1 MRLRKNFGYFVITT
15 CIILATGCASYYT
28 RMSKFQNHLY
38 QGELQKA
45 QKILEADKK
54 SESNRNRLLHYLNKG
69 YISWL
74 LTNNQNSNAYFEVAD
89 RMIEDYINKPASVA
103 LSLVTNPSV
112 KPYQPEDFEA
122 VMLNYFKALNFI
134 YLQDYEAAMVECRR
148 INMRLNTLNDKFKD
162 HQNKYQEDAFAH
174 LVMGLLYD
182 SDGDY
187 NNAFIAYRNALNLYQ
202 GDYAKYFNM
211 EVPLQLKKDLLRTAY
226 LTGFYDEVRNYEK
239 EFDITYE
246 HQSDNS
252 AELVFFWLNG
262 LGPVKAE
269 WSINFTSVRNEAGVL
284 TLVNEEF
291 GINYPI
297 YLGGRNDEERSALEN
312 LRFLRVAFPKY
323 NERLPVF
330 DHAVVKTK
338 DEQYPLMLAQNINEI
353 AFKSLQDRMLREVG
367 NSLARLATK
376 KALEMLA
383 TEQDEALGAVVS
395 ITNAL
400 TEKADTRNWQT
411 LPYAIHYSRI
421 PLQNGENEVVLQTY
435 GPNVQSEEVVYTI
448 NAKNKNTYFRYFHS
462 LESYRP

>member
-1 MRLRKNFGYFVITT
+1 M
-15 CIILATGCASYYT
+15 
-28 RMSKFQNHLY
+28 
-38 QGELQKA
+38 QKA
-45 QKILEADKK
+45 QKLLEADKK
-54 SESNRNRLLHYLNKG
+54 SESNRNRLLHYLNRG

-74 LTNNQNSNAYFEVAD
+74 LTNNQTSNAYFEVAD
-89 RMIEDYINKPASVA
+89 LMIEDYVNKPTTVA

-112 KPYQPEDFEA
+112 KPYRPEDFEA

-134 YLQDYEAAMVECRR
+134 YLQEYEAAMVECRR
-148 INMRLNTLNDKFKD
+148 INIRLNKLNDKYKD
-162 HQNKYQEDAFAH
+162 HKNKYQEDAFAH

-182 SDGDY
+182 ADGDY

-211 EVPLQLKKDLLRTAY
+211 EAPPQLKQDLLRTAY
-226 LTGFYDEVRNYEK
+226 LTGFFDEVRKYEK
-239 EFDITYE
+239 EFEITYQ
-246 HQSDNS
+246 HQSNQTP
-252 AELVFFWLNG
+252 ELVFFWLNG

-269 WSINFTSVRNEAGVL
+269 WSINFTSVQNEAGVL
-284 TLVNEEF
+284 TLVNEDF

-297 YLGGRNDEERSALEN
+297 YMGNRDDQERSALEN

-323 NERLPVF
+323 NERAPIF
-330 DHAVVKTK
+330 EHAFIKTK
-338 DEQYPLMLAQNINEI
+338 DHQYPLMIAQNINEI
-353 AFKSLQDRMLREVG
+353 AFKSLHDRMLREIG

-383 TEQDEALGAVVS
+383 SEQDEALGAVVS
-395 ITNAL
+395 LTNAL

-421 PLQNGENEVVLQTY
+421 PLQQGENEVILQAY
-435 GPNVQSEEVVYTI
+435 GPNVESEEIVYNI
-448 NAKNKNTYFRYFHS
+448 NANNKNTYFRYFHS

>member
-1 MRLRKNFGYFVITT
+1 MRFRKYLLYLIVGTA
-15 CIILATGCASYYT
+15 IIIVAGCASYYT
-28 RMSKFQNHLY
+28 RMAKFQDHLY
-38 QGELQKA
+38 EGELQKA
-45 QKILEADKK
+45 QKLLESDKK
-54 SESNRNRLLHYLNKG
+54 SESNRNRLLHYLNRG

-74 LTNNQNSNAYFEVAD
+74 LTNNQTSNEYFEVAD
-89 RMIEDYINKPASVA
+89 HMIEDYVNKPSSIA

-122 VMLNYFKALNFI
+122 VMLNYFKAMNFI

-148 INMRLNTLNDKFKD
+148 INIRLNKLNDKYKD

-182 SDGDY
+182 ADGDY

-211 EVPLQLKKDLLRTAY
+211 EVPLQLKQDLLRAAY
-226 LTGFYDEVRNYEK
+226 LTGFFDEVRKYEK
-239 EFDITYE
+239 EFNITYQ
-246 HQSDNS
+246 HNS
-252 AELVFFWLNG
+252 NPTPELVFFWLNG

-269 WSINFTSVRNEAGVL
+269 WSINFTSVQNEAGVL
-284 TLVNEEF
+284 TLVNEDF

-297 YLGGRNDEERSALEN
+297 YLGNRDDQERSALEN

-330 DHAVVKTK
+330 DHAVIKTM
-338 DEQYPLMLAQNINEI
+338 DDQYPLMIAQNINEI
-353 AFKSLQDRMLREVG
+353 AFKSLHDRLLREIG

-383 TEQDEALGAVVS
+383 SEQDEALGAVVS
-395 ITNAL
+395 LTNAL

-411 LPYAIHYSRI
+411 LPYAIHYSRT
-421 PLQNGENEVVLQTY
+421 PLQQGENEVILKAY
-435 GPNVQSEEVVYTI
+435 GPNVQSEEVVYNI
-448 NAKNKNTYFRYFHS
+448 DAKNKNTYFRYFHS